1 LNKFKTILF
10 FVVASILIRM
20 IPLIITYYK
29 DNNGGTAVSRPIPI
43 KDGKMSKEFVNSLK
57 EYAQDANKD
66 CPYITDEGFRMER
79 AYFTDGETWKRITFE
94 YTLLNTKK
102 SDIDLEEFRENMTK
116 NLLDKLKADY
126 SLNRYKNIHVVFQFL
141 YFDDQ
146 HEEVEDIRFILSDS
160 IIPWTL
166 HRMFKNNEE

>member
-1 LNKFKTILF
+1 MKRLKTFLFILVAGLLVR
-10 FVVASILIRM
+10 VVPLLIN
-20 IPLIITYYK
+20 YYK
-29 DNNGGTAVSRPIPI
+29 DSNGGTSVSRTIPI

-79 AYFTDGETWKRITFE
+79 VYFTEIGEWRNIIFE

-102 SDIDLEEFRENMTK
+102 SDLDLEEFREKMTK
-116 NLLDKLKADY
+116 DLHDKLKADY
-126 SLNRYKNIHVVFQFL
+126 SLNRYKNIHVVFQFI

-146 HEEVEDIRFILSDS
+146 HEKLDNIRFILIDP

-166 HRMFKNNEE
+166 HR

>member
-1 LNKFKTILF
+1 MNRLKTFLF
-10 FVVASILIRM
+10 FVVASLLVKM
-20 IPLIITYYK
+20 VPLIINSFRDVK
-29 DNNGGTAVSRPIPI
+29 DGAAVSKTIHI

-79 AYFTDGETWKRITFE
+79 AYLIDGETWKRIVFE

-116 NLLDKLKADY
+116 DLLDKLKSDY
-126 SLNRYKNIHVVFQFL
+126 SLNRIKNIHVIFQFI

-146 HEEVEDIRFILSDS
+146 HEELEDIRFLLADS

-166 HRMFKNNEE
+166 HRMFE